1 MAEIFNGAITSL
13 SDGITGATN
22 SSEWENHFNELF
34 PALAMFRFGSIN
46 NQVLDTIKN
55 IVNAAKS
62 TSSPI
67 ILDLNNNGIETT
79 GVKQGAY
86 FDHGGDGFSEQ
97 TAWIGNG
104 DGLLVRDI
112 NNNGR
117 IENGKE
123 LFGNETLLPNGNKA
137 ANGFDALKALDSN
150 GDNQINANDEVFTSL
165 KIWKDANGDGI
176 SQSTELFA
184 LDAAGIVA
192 IATNYSM
199 SEFIDAQGNAHQQI
213 GIYTRADGT
222 QAAAE
227 DVWFTV
233 DKTYSIANTYID
245 VPNDIVDNLP
255 NLSGYGI
262 VRDLWQTVALDTSG
276 ALKALIL
283 KYQSTSDEGERRTL
297 VNDIIYQWTGAGQIA
312 PQSRGSYVDARQ
324 LVALEHLLGESFHQT
339 NWGINPGDTAG
350 KKISAAFVQLS
361 NSLFAQLEAQT
372 QFADLY
378 AQIGWNWNTQ
388 SQQMDLTHV
397 IANLQNKINANSEIG
412 LELLDNFAR
421 NLKAFD

>member
-1 MAEIFNGAITSL
+1 MNNEKINKTFKSDIKNKIDGKWISIGQVNSTYLKIDDEYVINPLTGNPYIVPVGYDPQNTIENFIKYDQKNQVFQELYQYKTSGSLDLQRGFNGEIFGGFVSDYTPIASFDFGLAVSAGGLSVTMGEIGGGIINAKNVIEAYLEKKHKIPESNGDFFNNPANIPNIEKGYSAYKNDSFRLLDIVREQIKTDANWFANQDLSKEVAEIFNGAITSL

-55 IVNAAKS
+55 IVNSAKS

-86 FDHGGDGFSEQ
+86 FDHSGDGFSEQ

-150 GDNQINANDEVFTSL
+150 GDNQIN
-165 KIWKDANGDGI
+165 
-176 SQSTELFA
+176 
-184 LDAAGIVA
+184 
-192 IATNYSM
+192 
-199 SEFIDAQGNAHQQI
+199 
-213 GIYTRADGT
+213 
-222 QAAAE
+222 
-227 DVWFTV
+227 
-233 DKTYSIANTYID
+233 
-245 VPNDIVDNLP
+245 
-255 NLSGYGI
+255 
-262 VRDLWQTVALDTSG
+262 
-276 ALKALIL
+276 
-283 KYQSTSDEGERRTL
+283 
-297 VNDIIYQWTGAGQIA
+297 VNDAVFASSLTY
-312 PQSRGSYVDARQ
+312 Y
-324 LVALEHLLGESFHQT
+324 L
-339 NWGINPGDTAG
+339 
-350 KKISAAFVQLS
+350 AA
-361 NSLFAQLEAQT
+361 
-372 QFADLY
+372 
-378 AQIGWNWNTQ
+378 
-388 SQQMDLTHV
+388 
-397 IANLQNKINANSEIG
+397 
-412 LELLDNFAR
+412 
-421 NLKAFD
+421 

>member
-1 MAEIFNGAITSL
+1 MNNEKINKTFKSDIKNKIDGKWISIGQVNSTYLKIDDEYVINPLTGNPYIVPVGYDPQNTIENFIKYDQKNQVFQELYQYKTSGSLDLQRGFNGEIFGGFVADYTPIASFDFGLAVSAGGLSVTMGEIGGGIINAKNVIEAYLEKKHKIPESNGDFFNNPANIPNIEKGYSAYKNDSFRLLDIVREQIKTDANWFANQDLSKDVADIFNGAITSL

-55 IVNAAKS
+55 IVNSAKS

-86 FDHGGDGFSEQ
+86 FDHSGDGFSEQ

-150 GDNQINANDEVFTSL
+150 GDNQINVNDAVFTSSL
-165 KIWKDANGDGI
+165 
-176 SQSTELFA
+176 TYYL
-184 LDAAGIVA
+184 AA
-192 IATNYSM
+192 
-199 SEFIDAQGNAHQQI
+199 
-213 GIYTRADGT
+213 
-222 QAAAE
+222 
-227 DVWFTV
+227 
-233 DKTYSIANTYID
+233 
-245 VPNDIVDNLP
+245 
-255 NLSGYGI
+255 
-262 VRDLWQTVALDTSG
+262 
-276 ALKALIL
+276 
-283 KYQSTSDEGERRTL
+283 
-297 VNDIIYQWTGAGQIA
+297 
-312 PQSRGSYVDARQ
+312 
-324 LVALEHLLGESFHQT
+324 
-339 NWGINPGDTAG
+339 
-350 KKISAAFVQLS
+350 
-361 NSLFAQLEAQT
+361 
-372 QFADLY
+372 
-378 AQIGWNWNTQ
+378 
-388 SQQMDLTHV
+388 
-397 IANLQNKINANSEIG
+397 
-412 LELLDNFAR
+412 
-421 NLKAFD
+421 

>member
-1 MAEIFNGAITSL
+1 MNNEKINKTFKSDIKNKIDGKWISIGQVNSTYLKIDDEYVINPLTGNPYIVPVGYDPQNTIENFIKYDQKNQVFQELYQYKTSGSLDLQRGFNGEIFGGFVADYTPIASFDFGLAVSAGGLSVTMGEIGGGIINAKNVIEAYLEKKHKIPESNGDFFNNPANIPNIEKGYSAYKNDSFRLLDIVREQIKTDANWFANQDLSKDVADIFNGAITSL

-55 IVNAAKS
+55 IVNSAKS

-86 FDHGGDGFSEQ
+86 FDHSGDGFSEQ

-150 GDNQINANDEVFTSL
+150 GDNQIN
-165 KIWKDANGDGI
+165 
-176 SQSTELFA
+176 
-184 LDAAGIVA
+184 
-192 IATNYSM
+192 
-199 SEFIDAQGNAHQQI
+199 
-213 GIYTRADGT
+213 
-222 QAAAE
+222 
-227 DVWFTV
+227 
-233 DKTYSIANTYID
+233 
-245 VPNDIVDNLP
+245 
-255 NLSGYGI
+255 
-262 VRDLWQTVALDTSG
+262 
-276 ALKALIL
+276 
-283 KYQSTSDEGERRTL
+283 
-297 VNDIIYQWTGAGQIA
+297 VNDAVFASSLTY
-312 PQSRGSYVDARQ
+312 Y
-324 LVALEHLLGESFHQT
+324 L
-339 NWGINPGDTAG
+339 
-350 KKISAAFVQLS
+350 AA
-361 NSLFAQLEAQT
+361 
-372 QFADLY
+372 
-378 AQIGWNWNTQ
+378 
-388 SQQMDLTHV
+388 
-397 IANLQNKINANSEIG
+397 
-412 LELLDNFAR
+412 
-421 NLKAFD
+421 